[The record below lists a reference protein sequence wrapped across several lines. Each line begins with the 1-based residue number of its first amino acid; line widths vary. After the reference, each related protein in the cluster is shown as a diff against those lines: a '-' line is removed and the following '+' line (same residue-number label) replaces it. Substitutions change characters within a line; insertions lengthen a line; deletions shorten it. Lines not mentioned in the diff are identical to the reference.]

1 MRIAHTALW
10 TRDLKKAAHFW
21 KRYFGAAIG
30 EEYHSRNRPGF
41 VSRFVALPEGGGEI
55 ELMTGP
61 WLPEDAILMETRAER
76 TGWDHIAISLGSTE
90 AVDALAERCR
100 ADGCLKS
107 GPRRTGDGFYEA
119 VVLMPDGT
127 PVEITA

>member
-10 TRDLKKAAHFW
+10 TRDLETAADFW
-21 KRYFGAAIG
+21 RRYLGATTG
-30 EEYHSRNRPGF
+30 EEYHSKNRPGF
-41 VSRFVALPEGGGEI
+41 VSRFVTLPEGGGQI

-61 WLPEDAILMETRAER
+61 WLSEENPAER
-76 TGWDHIAISLGSTE
+76 IGWDHIAISLGCGE
-90 AVDALAERCR
+90 AVDVLAEKCR

-107 GPRRTGDGFYEA
+107 GPRWTGDGFYEA
-119 VVLMPDGT
+119 VIVMPDGT

>member
-10 TRDLKKAAHFW
+10 THDLDTAADFW
-21 KRYFGAAIG
+21 KTYFGATVG
-30 EEYHSRNRPGF
+30 EAYRGSRRPGF
-41 VSRFVALPEGGGEI
+41 ISRFVSLPGSDDEI

-61 WLPEDAILMETRAER
+61 WLFPDPHGER
-76 TGWDHIAISLGSTE
+76 IGWDHIAISLGSKA

-100 ADGCLKS
+100 TDGCLKS
-107 GPRRTGDGFYEA
+107 ESRMTGDGFYEA
-119 VVLMPDGT
+119 VITMPDGT